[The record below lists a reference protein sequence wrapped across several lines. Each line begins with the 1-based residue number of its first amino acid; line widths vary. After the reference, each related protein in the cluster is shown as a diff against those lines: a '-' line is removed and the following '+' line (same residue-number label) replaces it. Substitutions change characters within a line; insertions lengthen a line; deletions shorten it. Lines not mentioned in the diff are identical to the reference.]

1 MPEERAK
8 PEAETRISLLAIFL
22 VFLKIGA
29 FTFGGGYAMLP
40 IIQEELVRRR
50 RWVDQD
56 TFIDNLVI
64 IQSLPGAMALN
75 KSILTGIKLRGPWG
89 GVVAALGVVAA
100 PVLVILLL
108 AGLLLP
114 LFREHAAVQAAF
126 YGLRPAVVALILSAT
141 LDLGREIVRGWRAV
155 VLVLFLMLLSL
166 FFQPH
171 PILIILAGGL
181 AGLLIYR
188 KGEEEKE

>member
-1 MPEERAK
+1 M
-8 PEAETRISLLAIFL
+8 
-22 VFLKIGA
+22 
-29 FTFGGGYAMLP
+29 
-40 IIQEELVRRR
+40 
-50 RWVDQD
+50 
-56 TFIDNLVI
+56 
-64 IQSLPGAMALN
+64 
-75 KSILTGIKLRGPWG
+75 
-89 GVVAALGVVAA
+89 
-100 PVLVILLL
+100 
-108 AGLLLP
+108 
-114 LFREHAAVQAAF
+114 
-126 YGLRPAVVALILSAT
+126 VALILSAT